1 MRIDHEFTV
10 SVPVQRAW
18 EVLTD
23 LPGIAPCLPGAR
35 LTGVD
40 GDVYS
45 GEVTVKVGP
54 VTSHYAGTARF
65 VAKDDAARHAVIDA
79 KGKDSR
85 GSGYA
90 AATIDAQLRPD
101 GERTVVSVSTE
112 LAISGKVAQFGRGM
126 ITEISEKLMGQFV
139 DNLEAT
145 LLVPGGAP
153 QPATTAALD
162 ATGAAPAPPA
172 PPAPAEH
179 QPLDLMSVAGGS
191 VYRRLVPV
199 LVIVGVLVGLVC
211 YLLTR

>member
-1 MRIDHEFTV
+1 MKIDHEFTV

-65 VAKDDAARHAVIDA
+65 VEKDDAAHHAVIDA

-90 AATIDAQLRPD
+90 SATIDAQLRPD
-101 GERTVVSVSTE
+101 GDRTVVSVSTE

-126 ITEISEKLMGQFV
+126 ITEISEKLMDQFV
-139 DNLEAT
+139 DNLET
-145 LLVPGGAP
+145 RLLVPGGAP
-153 QPATTAALD
+153 EPSTASAPD
-162 ATGAAPAPPA
+162 ASGAAPAPPV
-172 PPAPAEH
+172 EQ

-191 VYRRLVPV
+191 VSKRLVPV
-199 LVIVGVLVGLVC
+199 LVIVVLLVGLVA